1 VKVSRLIALLLLA
14 APVVGVSQGA
24 APDAAAAARL
34 EAQLASYVQQT
45 RLAALLQV
53 TSEDLLGLDEL
64 RATIETLRARQQDG
78 QSVFDRALVAVLD
91 CRYQFRKAVNVDA
104 ARTRCAEAVELARR
118 AGQPTLLLSA
128 LRVEGLRRSD
138 AGDPAE
144 AVTLLRESLRLA
156 ETVRDDYAIA
166 VALNSLGIVADNVGA
181 VKEST
186 QYYLAALRHAL
197 RAGAVGFAA
206 IVETNI
212 GLLYYF
218 SRDHAAALD
227 WLQRARGRALRVG
240 NTRLVYVIDNARAGS
255 LAGQGRLDEA
265 RSLLQQVL
273 RMPRQE
279 IEPKFRS
286 NVHRASADVALRAG
300 DWAAAERHA
309 RDGIAAAADFPYRNA
324 SMHVPLIAA
333 LRGAGRRDEA
343 LRVTDE
349 LLRLSQRFPT
359 LNTDALAARAE
370 LLADGGDHA
379 AAYGVMREV
388 EQRRA
393 QATIGAIPQQAQF
406 MRAQLQADLLDRPL
420 AQSERRAA
428 SSERD
433 AARANRI
440 RDAAFAFTALSIIV
454 GLLLWRIRDERRGR
468 QVQQELRATIELK
481 TRDLEAAM
489 LERRQLERELDRRDR
504 LEAIGRLAGGIAHDF
519 NNLMTIV
526 LQCSELLARRAKLRD
541 DRDARDLLDE
551 CVRAARTGGEIS
563 QQLVAFARQQSLSP
577 AVHGFGEFLAGAR
590 PLLERAAGEE
600 RRFEFDLP
608 ENPPRVA
615 LDAGSF
621 TAALINLVI
630 NARDATSEG
639 GRIAV
644 RVRRVD
650 PTGQLAQR
658 LSLAPGNWVE
668 VAVIDDGRGMPE
680 AVAARAVEPFF
691 STKHESAG
699 AGLGLSMAHGL
710 AVQLGGDL
718 IVDSEAGSGT
728 TIRILLPEAEAAG
741 AAAHQLVLAGSRK

>member
-1 VKVSRLIALLLLA
+1 MKRRALLGLLVSLAPALSA
-14 APVVGVSQGA
+14 AQGA
-24 APDAAAAARL
+24 AQDAAAVARF
-34 EAQLASYVQQT
+34 ETRLASSVQQT
-45 RLAALLQV
+45 RLAALLQL
-53 TSEDLLGLDEL
+53 TSEDLLGFDAL
-64 RATIETLRARQQDG
+64 RALVDTLRARHQNAPSGLDL
-78 QSVFDRALVAVLD
+78 ALVAVLD
-91 CRYQFRKAVNVDA
+91 CRYQFRKAADIDA
-104 ARTRCAEAVELARR
+104 TRMRCEQAVELARR
-118 AGQPTLLLSA
+118 AGNAMLLLSA

-138 AGDPAE
+138 AGNPAE
-144 AVTLLRESLRLA
+144 AVTVLRESLRLA

-186 QYYLAALRHAL
+186 QYYLAALRYAL
-197 RAGAVGFAA
+197 RAGAIGLAA

-212 GLLYYF
+212 GLLNYF

-227 WLQRARGRALRVG
+227 WLQRARTRATRVG
-240 NTRLVYVIDNARAGS
+240 NRRLIYVIDNARAGS

-265 RSLLQQVL
+265 RALLQQVL
-273 RMPRQE
+273 LTSRDD

-286 NVHRASADVALRAG
+286 NVHRASAEVALRAG

-309 RDGIAAAADFPYRNA
+309 REGIAASADFPYRNA
-324 SMHVPLIAA
+324 AMHVPLIAA

-349 LLRLSQRFPT
+349 LRRLSQKFPS

-370 LLADGGDHA
+370 LLADAGDHA
-379 AAYGVMREV
+379 AAYAVMRDVDE
-388 EQRRA
+388 RRSR
-393 QATIGAIPQQAQF
+393 ATIGAIPQQAQF

-420 AQSERRAA
+420 AQSESRAE
-428 SSERD
+428 SSARD
-433 AARANRI
+433 AARAHRV
-440 RDAAFAFTALSIIV
+440 RDAAFAFSALFIV
-454 GLLLWRIRDERRGR
+454 AGLLLWRIRDERRGR
-468 QVQQELRATIELK
+468 EAQDELRATIEQK

-526 LQCSELLARRAKLRD
+526 LQCSELLARRGGLRD

-577 AVHGFGEFLAGAR
+577 AVHRLGDFLAGAR

-600 RRFEFDLP
+600 RRFEIDVP
-608 ENPPRVA
+608 EDSPRVA
-615 LDAGSF
+615 LDTGSF

-630 NARDATSEG
+630 NARDATADG

-644 RVRRVD
+644 RVRRLD
-650 PTGQLAQR
+650 PRGRVAQR
-658 LSLAPGNWVE
+658 LSLPPGNWVE

-680 AVAARAVEPFF
+680 DVAARAVEPFF

-710 AVQLGGDL
+710 AVQLGGEL

-728 TIRILLPEAEAAG
+728 TIRVLLPEFEAAG
-741 AAAHQLVLAGSRK
+741 AAAHQLVLAGSRR